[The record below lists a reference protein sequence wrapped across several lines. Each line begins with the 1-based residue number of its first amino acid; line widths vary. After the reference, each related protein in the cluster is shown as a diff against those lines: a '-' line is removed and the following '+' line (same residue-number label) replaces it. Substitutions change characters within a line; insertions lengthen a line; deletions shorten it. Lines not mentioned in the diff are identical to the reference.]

1 VNISR
6 PREIS
11 EFERSYLRR
20 MNRIALVFFYRG
32 TSLRFEFPLEQLAER
47 EFLSGYDGQ
56 SVERSAMQ

>member
-1 VNISR
+1 
-6 PREIS
+6 
-11 EFERSYLRR
+11 
-20 MNRIALVFFYRG
+20 VFFYRG